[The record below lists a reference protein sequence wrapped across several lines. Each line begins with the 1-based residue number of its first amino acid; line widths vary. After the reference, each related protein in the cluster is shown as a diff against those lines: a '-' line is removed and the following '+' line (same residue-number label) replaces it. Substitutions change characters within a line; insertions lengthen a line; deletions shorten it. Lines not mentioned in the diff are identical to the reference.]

1 MTETL
6 PPPAGGTLRAFAA
19 FLLRPRLLEPAG
31 LRAPGAWRE
40 LGVMVALYVAVL
52 IGLLGPMIG
61 FWQTRFAL
69 PAPDAF
75 GRISPALLVPVAVLI
90 APLLEEIAF
99 RGWLTGRAR
108 ALWLLACAL
117 GALALLY
124 AHAQGLGP
132 LWTGGGLAALAIA
145 AAAGW
150 LALRKR
156 GAPSWFAALF
166 PAIFYLSAAAFSL
179 VHIANY
185 PHFSA
190 LALPL
195 IVPQL
200 WGGLVCGFLRMR
212 IGLPASFIAH
222 AAANSV
228 ALTLAMLA
236 S

>member
-1 MTETL
+1 MTEPL
-6 PPPAGGTLRAFAA
+6 PPPSGGTLRAFAA
-19 FLLRPRLLEPAG
+19 FLRRPRLLEPSG

-40 LGVMVALYVAVL
+40 LRVMIVLHVAVL
-52 IGLLGPMIG
+52 IGLLGPLIG
-61 FWQTRFAL
+61 FWQMRFGL

-75 GRISPALLVPVAVLI
+75 GKISPTLLVPGAVLI

-117 GALALLY
+117 GGLGLLY
-124 AHAQGLGP
+124 AHARGLPP
-132 LWTGGGLAALAIA
+132 LWVAGGLAALLIA
-145 AAAGW
+145 TAAGW

-156 GAPSWFAALF
+156 GAPAWFAALF

-195 IVPQL
+195 ILPQL

-236 S
+236 G